1 MGGGRGVRGGGCE
14 VIDWT
19 AVFYVPS
26 RSPCAE
32 SPVSSCG
39 RREHHPLQ
47 IPLES
52 YQPSRRRGRGGVLP
66 ARQKGR
72 EGGVLPARQKGREG
86 GVLPARQKGRE
97 GGVLPARQKGR
108 EGGVLPARQKGRE
121 GGVLPARQKG
131 REGGVLPAR

>member
-1 MGGGRGVRGGGCE
+1 MVRSGLSISPPDWVNAIKLGPRRVRWSLRGVVVVGWAGGGGVRGGGCE

-19 AVFYVPS
+19 VVFYVPS

-32 SPVSSCG
+32 APVSSCG

-97 GGVLPARQKGR
+97 GGVLPAR
-108 EGGVLPARQKGRE
+108 
-121 GGVLPARQKG
+121 
-131 REGGVLPAR
+131 